1 MWCLFPFEFPCL
13 LRWSL
18 SDLLSAGN
26 YASQHLGSAP
36 GCLCA
41 DGLPAFMHPLGWL
54 QPLFFW
60 GLCKNSISS
69 HPPPAKRQGN
79 LGGLGFWLF
88 DFLQA
93 LPGAQTVHGSPT
105 SWFQALI
112 NLSVS
117 SFLFFIKLGSVQVSA
132 NIPGKSSLDLLIW
145 SWNMETYL
153 LWNPSSTS
161 KQLDDFRQSVSSL
174 WTSLSSSGKRSMD
187 ACLTRLAWCHDCIMS
202 HFVKAPSIASAQD
215 TAHSFNF
222 S

>member
-1 MWCLFPFEFPCL
+1 MDCLPTCTSLGGSSLYTPGACARTAQGHTHL
-13 LRWSL
+13 LL
-18 SDLLSAGN
+18 SD
-26 YASQHLGSAP
+26 
-36 GCLCA
+36 
-41 DGLPAFMHPLGWL
+41 
-54 QPLFFW
+54 
-60 GLCKNSISS
+60 
-69 HPPPAKRQGN
+69 GN

-117 SFLFFIKLGSVQVSA
+117 SFVFFIKMGSVQVSA

-153 LWNPSSTS
+153 LWNPSSAS

-174 WTSLSSSGKRSMD
+174 CTSLSSSGKWSMD

-202 HFVKAPSIASAQD
+202 LSRLQA
-215 TAHSFNF
+215 
-222 S
+222 